1 MNRHKLPGTLPQLMG
16 IVNMT
21 EDSFSDGNRYLD
33 PSAATRHALEL
44 LDSGAE
50 IIDLGAESTRPGA
63 SPVPAE
69 IQMQRLIP
77 VITQIINQRPET
89 VISVDT
95 RSAEVALNAIQAGA
109 KIIND
114 ISALRYDPDLALIL
128 ADNPHVRVILMHM
141 QGEPQTMQQNP
152 QYHDLIPEIKAFFEE
167 RIIFCQSR
175 GVKSS
180 NIMLDPGIGF
190 GKTLQHNLELLAG
203 LDEFHTL
210 GLPLVLGTSRKSFIN
225 LLSPS
230 SPENRLAGTLATAAW
245 GVMKGAA
252 VLRVHDVAEHDQ
264 FLKVFCAIAQSEE
277 GV

>member
-1 MNRHKLPGTLPQLMG
+1 
-16 IVNMT
+16 MT

-77 VITQIINQRPET
+77 VITQIIHQRPET

-128 ADNPHVRVILMHM
+128 AANPHVMVILMHM

-152 QYHDLIPEIKAFFEE
+152 QYHDLIPEIKTFFEE
-167 RIIFCQSR
+167 RISFCQSR

-252 VLRVHDVAEHDQ
+252 ILRVHDVAEHAQ
-264 FLKVFCAIAQSEE
+264 FLRVFSAIAQSEE